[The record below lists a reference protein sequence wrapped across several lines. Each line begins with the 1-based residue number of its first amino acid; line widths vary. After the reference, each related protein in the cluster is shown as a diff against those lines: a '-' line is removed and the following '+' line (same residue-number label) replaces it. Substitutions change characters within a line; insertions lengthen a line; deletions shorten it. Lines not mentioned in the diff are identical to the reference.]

1 MSRQKHTDRELNLK
15 TRWVLRRN
23 RFLGNDAFQR
33 WAARTPLFRLIA
45 RRRAAHQFDLVAGF
59 VYSQVLHVYVVSG
72 LIGFMRNALRSS
84 GEVATFAGLSAAAT
98 DRLLRAGRAI
108 DLTESPQSGLWTLGQ
123 TGAELSANDGAM
135 AMIRHHAILYRD
147 LADPM
152 ALLTDADRR
161 GSELSR
167 YWSYVAGEVGPE
179 ASAGYS
185 QLMAATQPMVF
196 EQVFARYDFDRHQHL
211 LDIGGG
217 SGAFVESVARHAPR
231 LGLGIFDLPDVITH
245 CRERLEGSAILGRL
259 SLHPGS
265 FKADPIPTGYDVIS
279 LVRILHDH
287 DDPDAAA
294 LIHAVF
300 AALPPGGTLLIIEP
314 MAETRGAEAMGDGYF
329 GLYLWAMGSGRPRSY
344 REYKFMLRNAG
355 FSNVREVKTP
365 LPIVTR
371 MLVARK

>member
-1 MSRQKHTDRELNLK
+1 MSNNNNTNEKLSWK
-15 TRWVLRRN
+15 TQWVLRRN
-23 RFLGNDAFQR
+23 KVLGNAAFQR
-33 WAARTPLFRLIA
+33 WAARTPIFRFIA

-59 VYSQVLHVYVVSG
+59 VYSQVLHAYAVSG

-84 GEVATFAGLSAAAT
+84 EEMAAFAGLSAAAT

-108 DLTESPQSGLWTLGQ
+108 NLTESPQSGLWTLGQ
-123 TGAELSANDGAM
+123 SGAELSVNEGAM

-147 LADPM
+147 LTDPM
-152 ALLTDADRR
+152 AMLADADRR
-161 GSELSR
+161 GGELSR
-167 YWSYVAGEVGPE
+167 YWSYVAGEAGPD

-185 QLMAATQPMVF
+185 ELMAATQPMVF
-196 EQVFARYDFDRHQHL
+196 EQIFARYDFDQHQRL

-217 SGAFVESVARHAPR
+217 SGAFVESVAGHAPR
-231 LGLGIFDLPDVITH
+231 LGLGIFDLPDVIAH
-245 CRERLEGSAILGRL
+245 CRQRLEGSAILGRL

-287 DDPDAAA
+287 DDPEAEA
-294 LIHAVF
+294 LIRRVF
-300 AALPPGGTLLIIEP
+300 EALPAGGRLLIVEP
-314 MAETRGAEAMGDGYF
+314 MAETSGAEAMGDGYF
-329 GLYLWAMGSGRPRSY
+329 GLYLWAMGSGRPRSCH
-344 REYKFMLRNAG
+344 EYKNMLQNAG
-355 FSNVREVKTP
+355 FSGVREVKTP